1 MSSVYIKMPG
11 PGPSPS
17 HGLTAA
23 DIPFLLEQLEHQ
35 GKSLAAA
42 ESTITRLEKNIHV
55 SGKKKNSLT
64 NVMSEEEKDEMDLE
78 IETMMDRY
86 E

>member
-1 MSSVYIKMPG
+1 MPG
-11 PGPSPS
+11 PGPGPG

-42 ESTITRLEKNIHV
+42 ESTITGLKKSL
-55 SGKKKNSLT
+55 SGKKMNSST
-64 NVMSEEEKDEMDLE
+64 NVMSVEEKDEMDLE

-86 E
+86 D